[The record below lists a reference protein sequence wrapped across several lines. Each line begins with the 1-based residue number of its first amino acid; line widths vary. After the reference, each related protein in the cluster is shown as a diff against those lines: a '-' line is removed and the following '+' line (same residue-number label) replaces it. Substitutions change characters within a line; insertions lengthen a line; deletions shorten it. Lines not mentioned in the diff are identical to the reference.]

1 MKFSTFKFPSFRFDV
16 STISSSYSIFVF
28 LTFNLKGFYFYV
40 SLGKYDEETTS
51 SFTKETDTINVNQE
65 YKNTFRT
72 QSYTD
77 ICTKVQTHIQFDV
90 EPSSSLTHD
99 GYIVHLCDI
108 LLEPQTETLK
118 NLTNTFNLHYLLVD
132 FFKASLQS
140 WMICEELLKSIHQVN
155 VNHQKVKQIIKL
167 AQIRVSNGMNIY
179 DELASYSSLTNPLS
193 EFGPQKFPTLHINH
207 KMLLKKLTTK
217 HLRIKRRRK
226 AINFF
231 KKASG
236 CALIASYTVLTV
248 ALVFLAC
255 HGLVVTLA
263 APGLIPCLFGLIK
276 NNTRLAK
283 KKVKP
288 SELKRVG
295 AQLDVAAKGVYTMM
309 KDLDTMGWLVRR
321 LHEEVEFGK
330 AMARRCFRT
339 RKADVLEEVMRE
351 FRVHESC
358 LMEQL
363 EELEDHIYLCLLNVN
378 RSRKLLVEEII
389 HISEN

>member
-1 MKFSTFKFPSFRFDV
+1 
-16 STISSSYSIFVF
+16 
-28 LTFNLKGFYFYV
+28 
-40 SLGKYDEETTS
+40 
-51 SFTKETDTINVNQE
+51 
-65 YKNTFRT
+65 
-72 QSYTD
+72 
-77 ICTKVQTHIQFDV
+77 
-90 EPSSSLTHD
+90 
-99 GYIVHLCDI
+99 
-108 LLEPQTETLK
+108 
-118 NLTNTFNLHYLLVD
+118 
-132 FFKASLQS
+132 
-140 WMICEELLKSIHQVN
+140 
-155 VNHQKVKQIIKL
+155 
-167 AQIRVSNGMNIY
+167 
-179 DELASYSSLTNPLS
+179 
-193 EFGPQKFPTLHINH
+193 
-207 KMLLKKLTTK
+207 MLLRKLTTK

-226 AINFF
+226 IINFF

-248 ALVFLAC
+248 ALVILAC

-321 LHEEVEFGK
+321 LHDEVEFGK
-330 AMARRCFRT
+330 AMACRCFRT
-339 RKADVLEEVMRE
+339 QKADVLEEVMRE

-358 LMEQL
+358 LTEQL